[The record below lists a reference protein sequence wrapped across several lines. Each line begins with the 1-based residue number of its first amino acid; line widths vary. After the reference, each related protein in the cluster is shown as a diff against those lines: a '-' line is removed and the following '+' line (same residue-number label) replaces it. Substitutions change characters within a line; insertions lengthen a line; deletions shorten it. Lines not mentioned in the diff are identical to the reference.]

1 MKCSQRALQ
10 HSKKRIFQKKISIE
24 ERIDPKEKNA
34 LKVSKKYSCGVESEK
49 NGGSKKEQNFS
60 LSTKQIYTRRTVSPI
75 KSSNLNKNM
84 AFNLGTKNLSYTARK

>member
-1 MKCSQRALQ
+1 M
-10 HSKKRIFQKKISIE
+10 E

-34 LKVSKKYSCGVESEK
+34 LKMSKKYSCGMEGEK
-49 NGGSKKEQNFS
+49 NGGNKKEQNFS

-84 AFNLGTKNLSYTARK
+84 VFNLGTKNLSYTARK